1 MISIAAKNDRGFTLI
16 EMLIALMII
25 GLFAAL
31 ISSKVQ
37 PDERDRLGGEA
48 DRLAQLLEL
57 AAAEARMSGM
67 AIAWRTDGA
76 SYEFR
81 QNRRGDGWSE
91 MRGNDLFRRRVLPDG
106 IRISGMV
113 IEAMPADVMRL
124 EFSPHASWSAYA
136 IKIALGRE
144 RYTVAGSP
152 VGDVRATRGEGKG
165 E

>member
-1 MISIAAKNDRGFTLI
+1 MISTATKNDRGFTLI
-16 EMLIALMII
+16 EMLIALVII

-37 PDERDRLGGEA
+37 PDERDRLRAEA

-57 AAAEARMSGM
+57 AATEARMSGM
-67 AIAWRTDGA
+67 PIAWKTDGV

-81 QNRRGDGWSE
+81 QNRRGGGWSE
-91 MRGNDLFRRRVLPDG
+91 MRGNDLFRGRVLPGG
-106 IRISGMV
+106 IKITGMM
-113 IEAMPADVMRL
+113 IEAMPADAMHL

-136 IKIALGRE
+136 IKMALGRE

-152 VGDVRATRGEGKG
+152 VGDVRATRGEGKA